1 MLKQVQHCNA
11 NETTHPMT
19 KIPAAIYAETTPNP
33 NTMKFVAN
41 MVFTEKDRYEFT
53 SMEQAKASPLAE
65 KLFTFPFV
73 KGVFI
78 MSNFITVTKNDM
90 VSWDEVMIEVREF
103 IQNELRNGIKLISDE
118 AQASAEEFAPAPLQ
132 NHTSSYNEIDQK
144 IIDILDEYVKP
155 GVESDGG
162 HIAFQRFEEGI
173 VHVLLQGA
181 CSGCPSSTMTLKAGI
196 EGLLKNMLPEVQSV
210 EAVNG

>member
-1 MLKQVQHCNA
+1 MS
-11 NETTHPMT
+11 
-19 KIPAAIYAETTPNP
+19 KIPVAIYAESTPNP

-41 MVFTEKDRYEFT
+41 MVFAETDRYEFT

-65 KLFTFPFV
+65 KLFSLPFV

-78 MSNFITVTKNDM
+78 TSNFITVTKNDM

-103 IQNELRNGIKLISDE
+103 IQTELRNGVKLITDA
-118 AQASAEEFAPAPLQ
+118 AQAVAEEFAPAPLQ
-132 NHTSSYNEIDQK
+132 AHVSSDNEIDQK
-144 IIDILDEYVKP
+144 IINILDEYVKP

-162 HIAFQRFEEGI
+162 HIAFQRFEKGI
-173 VHVLLQGA
+173 VHVLLQGS

-196 EGLLKNMLPEVQSV
+196 EGLLKNMLPEDVQSV